1 MADGHFIISRI
12 HVWLTRWKRCRGFG
26 IQSPNDYAFVRDVV
40 NERRPYYS
48 YNRLKKRYPA
58 LDAIKRKK
66 YEFYLRVANYR
77 RTRCMVDQMEEDT
90 ACYDYIRAGSTRCM
104 IISRNE
110 VLPQDASIDI
120 VRCKIDN
127 VCGWSSSD
135 KLSQGAIFLVEPS
148 RGRSINSREW
158 KKVVDNFPGGVSFN
172 LYYCGVIILDKKR
185 YKQNYII
192 NF

>member
-40 NERRPYYS
+40 NEHRPYYA
-48 YNRLKKRYPA
+48 YHRLKKRYPV

-66 YEFYLRVANYR
+66 YELYLRVANNR
-77 RTRCMVDQMEEDT
+77 QTRCMVDQLDDDPI
-90 ACYDYIRAGSTRCM
+90 CHDYIHAGSARCM
-104 IISRNE
+104 IMRRKEDLRQNAL
-110 VLPQDASIDI
+110 VDI
-120 VRCKIDN
+120 VRCKVSD
-127 VCGWSSSD
+127 VSGWKSMD
-135 KLSQGAIFLVEPS
+135 KLSPGAIFLVEPS
-148 RGRSINSREW
+148 HGRSINSLEW
-158 KKVVDNFPGGVSFN
+158 KHLIDEMPWGVSFN
-172 LYYCGVIILDKKR
+172 LYYCGVIIFDKKR